1 MAPLLGI
8 QQAKNKNSGHSHST
22 HISRDPVI
30 LLCDTCGLF
39 LIGQAMA
46 VAQHHDA
53 VSGTA
58 KQHVTNDY
66 AKQLSIGWD
75 ACQVCA

>member
-1 MAPLLGI
+1 ICNQLEVLVGTKANFGPYGN
-8 QQAKNKNSGHSHST
+8 ANSSVLRMDL
-22 HISRDPVI
+22 II

-39 LIGQAMA
+39 LIGQAVA

-75 ACQVCA
+75 ACQ